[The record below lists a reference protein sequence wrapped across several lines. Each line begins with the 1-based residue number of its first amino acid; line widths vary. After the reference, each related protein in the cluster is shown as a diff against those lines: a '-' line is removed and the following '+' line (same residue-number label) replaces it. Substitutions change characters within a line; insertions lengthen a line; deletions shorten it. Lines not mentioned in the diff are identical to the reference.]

1 MAKVDLRR
9 FKLLL
14 AHAPAWLQPL
24 LALNGQGL
32 GLFLSLCLRKGS
44 ILPMKLAM
52 VSSLLE
58 NDGRQKYNLNSET
71 IMRDQY
77 KKIIESTGEDITR
90 AGLLDTPDRAAKA
103 FAYLTSGYEMDLKQV
118 INDALFPSD
127 SEEMVIVKD
136 IELFSLCEH
145 HLLPFIGKCHVAYI
159 PNGKVLGLS
168 KVARVVDMFARRLQ
182 IQEALAQQ
190 VASTIQ
196 EVTDARG
203 VGVIVEAKHMCM
215 MMRGVEKQNSS
226 MKTSA
231 MLGSFRTDQAT
242 RTEFLT
248 LLSDH

>member
-1 MAKVDLRR
+1 
-9 FKLLL
+9 
-14 AHAPAWLQPL
+14 
-24 LALNGQGL
+24 
-32 GLFLSLCLRKGS
+32 
-44 ILPMKLAM
+44 MKNEYL
-52 VSSLLE
+52 
-58 NDGRQKYNLNSET
+58 
-71 IMRDQY
+71 
-77 KKIIESTGEDITR
+77 KIIKSTGENVSR
-90 AGLLDTPDRAAKA
+90 PGLLDTPARAAKA
-103 FAYLTSGYEMDLKQV
+103 FEYLTSGYHMDIKEV

-159 PNGKVLGLS
+159 PNGQVLGLS
-168 KVARVVDMFARRLQ
+168 KVARVVDMYARRLQ

-190 VASTIQ
+190 IASTIQ
-196 EVTDARG
+196 EQTNAIG

-231 MLGSFRTDQAT
+231 MLGTFRTDQAT

-248 LLSDH
+248 LLRDQ

>member
-1 MAKVDLRR
+1 
-9 FKLLL
+9 
-14 AHAPAWLQPL
+14 
-24 LALNGQGL
+24 
-32 GLFLSLCLRKGS
+32 
-44 ILPMKLAM
+44 
-52 VSSLLE
+52 
-58 NDGRQKYNLNSET
+58 
-71 IMRDQY
+71 MRDQY
-77 KKIIESTGEDITR
+77 QKIIESTGEDVTR

-103 FAYLTSGYEMDLKQV
+103 FTYLTSGYTMDLNQV

-196 EVTDARG
+196 EVTNAQG

-242 RTEFLT
+242 RTEFLA
-248 LLSDH
+248 LLNNQ